1 MQEVKVKAEQREAR
15 GKGKRLSQ
23 VSGLKTSMSGEE
35 GMKQSG
41 EKKTEERIETR
52 EWRFNDDRRVG
63 EGEKWRTF
71 SNGSYLNQRAW
82 ISLCMQHWSHLW

>member
-41 EKKTEERIETR
+41 VEKKTQERIETVKR
-52 EWRFNDDRRVG
+52 MAF
-63 EGEKWRTF
+63 
-71 SNGSYLNQRAW
+71 Q
-82 ISLCMQHWSHLW
+82 C

>member
-1 MQEVKVKAEQREAR
+1 MQEVKVKAEQREAG

-41 EKKTEERIETR
+41 VEKKTQERIETVKR
-52 EWRFNDDRRVG
+52 MAF
-63 EGEKWRTF
+63 
-71 SNGSYLNQRAW
+71 Q
-82 ISLCMQHWSHLW
+82 C

>member
-41 EKKTEERIETR
+41 VERGEKKTEERIETVKR
-52 EWRFNDDRRVG
+52 MAF
-63 EGEKWRTF
+63 
-71 SNGSYLNQRAW
+71 Q
-82 ISLCMQHWSHLW
+82 

>member
-23 VSGLKTSMSGEE
+23 VSGLKTRMSGEE

-41 EKKTEERIETR
+41 IERGEKKTEERIETVK
-52 EWRFNDDRRVG
+52 RRA
-63 EGEKWRTF
+63 F
-71 SNGSYLNQRAW
+71 Q
-82 ISLCMQHWSHLW
+82 